1 MSKYLLAL
9 VFILHIPVSI
19 ADSLATF
26 PKNIDKMLL
35 VKQSVIPGNDV
46 VLPDDT
52 PLFIQ
57 ETVKMYNWIN
67 NGKGTK
73 LNIFVP
79 KNKLDE
85 YKKHGPYSDGITAIA
100 IYEDQDIIFVTEHIA
115 GQPLYGTYNRQGKD
129 LSNSHPS
136 FKTDTCYRCHEGYSD
151 ICTNGT
157 CAVPIIDIFNN
168 KIIK

>member
-1 MSKYLLAL
+1 MFKYLIVL

-52 PLFIQ
+52 PLFLQ

-79 KNKLDE
+79 KNKLNE
-85 YKKHGPYSDGITAIA
+85 YKKHGPYSDGITAVA

-136 FKTDTCYRCHEGYSD
+136 FKTDICYQCHEGYSD

-157 CAVPIIDIFNN
+157 CAVPIIDIFKN
-168 KIIK
+168 KIK